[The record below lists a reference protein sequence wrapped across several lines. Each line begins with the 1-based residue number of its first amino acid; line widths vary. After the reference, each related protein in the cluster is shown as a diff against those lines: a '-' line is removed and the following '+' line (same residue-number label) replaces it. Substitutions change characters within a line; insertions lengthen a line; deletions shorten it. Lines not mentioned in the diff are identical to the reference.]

1 MVSLSADE
9 IMLFADPAE
18 YQGIEG
24 TVCLTNKKITF
35 DYEQRGIFFI
45 GQHSAL
51 TLPLESISS
60 ISVVGIGKFKR
71 LVINVVSDFGS
82 FDTPTHEFKMENP
95 ENWKER
101 IELAKGRIELN
112 INFGSSGEREK
123 RNRTSGQYA
132 EFISNKNF
140 LAVCTR
146 GVRLPCL
153 KTVRI

>member
-18 YQGIEG
+18 YQGLEG
-24 TVCLTNKKITF
+24 MVCLTNKKITF

-60 ISVVGIGKFKR
+60 ALVVGIGKFKR
-71 LVINVVSDFGS
+71 LVLIVVSDFRS
-82 FDTPTHEFKMENP
+82 FDTPRHEFKIKNP

-101 IELAKGRIELN
+101 IQLAKGI
-112 INFGSSGEREK
+112 I
-123 RNRTSGQYA
+123 
-132 EFISNKNF
+132 
-140 LAVCTR
+140 
-146 GVRLPCL
+146 
-153 KTVRI
+153 TV